1 MGKVL
6 IGIPLDR
13 GKQRALKIRL
23 SKFLGYQVKNLAKA
37 IKSLKVFYVVSIVRA
52 PKVSSTQLEALAALP
67 TKYKTE
73 TRKRRVTARLQPGT
87 YVARVNIRLKDKRGR
102 TFVTGKRT
110 SQTTF
115 TVR

>member
-1 MGKVL
+1 MGTVK
-6 IGIPLDR
+6 IGIPIDLTKR
-13 GKQRALKIRL
+13 EALRRRL
-23 SKFLGYQVKNLAKA
+23 SKFLGYRVKNLAKA
-37 IKSLKVFYVVSIVRA
+37 IRSLKVFYVVSIVRA
-52 PKVSSTQLEALAALP
+52 PKVSSTELEALAALP

-73 TRKRRVTARLQPGT
+73 TRKRRVTTRLQPGT
-87 YVARVNIRLKDKRGR
+87 YVARVNVRLKDARGR

>member
-1 MGKVL
+1 VKL
-6 IGIPLDR
+6 GIPIDPAKR
-13 GKQRALKIRL
+13 KALRKKL
-23 SKFLGYQVKNLAKA
+23 SKFLGYKVKNLAKA
-37 IKSLKVFYVVSIVRA
+37 IKALKVFYVVSIVRA
-52 PKVSSTQLEALAALP
+52 PSVSSSELEALALP

-87 YVARVNIRLKDKRGR
+87 YVARVQVRLKDARGR